1 MAADVHGLLHD
12 HVSAG
17 AYLPDAITAADHP
30 DIAEDVTAALISDCG
45 HWIPEE
51 RPHQLADEL
60 IAFDRAA
67 RAPTTQPLPTPE
79 EQP

>member
-1 MAADVHGLLHD
+1 MPVWAGGGGAQALAANLRE
-12 HVSAG
+12 
-17 AYLPDAITAADHP
+17 IAD
-30 DIAEDVTAALISDCG
+30 DVTAALIPHCG

-67 RAPTTQPLPTPE
+67 RARTTQPLPTPE